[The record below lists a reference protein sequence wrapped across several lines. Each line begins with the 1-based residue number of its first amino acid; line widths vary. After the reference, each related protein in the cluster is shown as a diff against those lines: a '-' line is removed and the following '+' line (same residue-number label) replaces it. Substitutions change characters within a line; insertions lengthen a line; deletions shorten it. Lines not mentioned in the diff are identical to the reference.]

1 MRASGEATE
10 PDVLA
15 RPEAGG
21 KVIRGGAL
29 RGGGYLAGMALG
41 AGVAVLLLRHLG
53 VVDFGHYVTVMALV
67 AIAGGIAEGG
77 LTVIGQRQWTH
88 AEDEE
93 ARKRLVADIV
103 GIRLAFTG
111 TAMLVATAFAAIAG
125 YGATLVA
132 GTAIA
137 GTGAIL
143 AVTATTLALPLSVQL
158 RLGALT
164 LVDFT
169 QQLASFVGITVLVVA
184 GATLLPFFGVQVF
197 AGICTIAVAL
207 LLAKGATSLRPRF
220 DRQEWKVL
228 LKAIGPVAVAV
239 AVNQLYLRVLVVLM
253 SLLATAEQTGLFAT
267 AFRVNDIFVG
277 LPIFMVGA
285 AFPVLAHAGRA
296 DEARLAYALQRIAQV
311 ALVVAIV
318 VVLGVSIAAVPIVK
332 ILGGAQ
338 YADAAPVLRIQIFAL
353 IGASLTQV
361 WSLGLV
367 AIERQRA
374 LVVTNGVAL
383 LAAVTYGLVLIPPL
397 DAKGASI
404 AAVCGE
410 LTLALA
416 NLTMLVRARPALRP
430 DPSFLWRVALSAAL
444 GAACAL
450 LPIPALAAGVIAPI
464 VFLAAAVVTHALP
477 REVLVELLRRGA
489 PA

>member
-1 MRASGEATE
+1 
-10 PDVLA
+10 
-15 RPEAGG
+15 
-21 KVIRGGAL
+21 
-29 RGGGYLAGMALG
+29 MALG

-67 AIAGGIAEGG
+67 AIAAGVAEGG
-77 LTVIGQRQWTH
+77 LNVIGQRQLTH
-88 AEDEE
+88 AQGEE
-93 ARKRLVADIV
+93 ERKRLVANVV
-103 GIRLAFTG
+103 GIRIAFTG
-111 TAMLVATAFAAIAG
+111 TAMLLATAFAAIAG
-125 YGATLVA
+125 YSGTLILGTALAGA
-132 GTAIA
+132 GTV
-137 GTGAIL
+137 L

-164 LVDFT
+164 GVDFT
-169 QQLASFVGITVLVVA
+169 QQLASFVGITLLVVA
-184 GATLLPFFGVQVF
+184 GATLLPFFAVQLF
-197 AGICTIAVAL
+197 AGGCTVVVAL
-207 LLAKGATSLRPRF
+207 ILAKGAVSLRPRF
-220 DRQEWKVL
+220 DREEWKIL

-239 AVNQLYLRVLVVLM
+239 AINQLYLRVLVVLM
-253 SLLATAEQTGLFAT
+253 SLLASAEQTGLFAT

-296 DEARLAYALQRIAQV
+296 DEERLAGALQRIAQV
-311 ALVVAIV
+311 VLVVAIFI
-318 VVLGVSIAAVPIVK
+318 VLGVAIAAEPIVK

-367 AIERQRA
+367 AIDRQRA
-374 LVVTNGVAL
+374 LLVSNGIALVA
-383 LAAVTYGLVLIPPL
+383 AISYGLILIPAL

-416 NLTMLVRARPALRP
+416 NLIMLVRARPALRP
-430 DPSFLWRVALSAAL
+430 DPRFLWRLAVSAAL

-450 LPIPALAAGVIAPI
+450 LPIPALLAGALAAGVFI
-464 VFLAAAVVTHALP
+464 VAALATHALP
-477 REVLVELLRRGA
+477 REVLIELMRRGA